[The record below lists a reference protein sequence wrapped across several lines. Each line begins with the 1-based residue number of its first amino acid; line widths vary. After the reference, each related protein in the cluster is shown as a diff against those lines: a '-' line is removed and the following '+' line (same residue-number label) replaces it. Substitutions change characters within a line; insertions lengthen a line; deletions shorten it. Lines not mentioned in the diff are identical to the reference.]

1 MRTYHVSTVLAGILA
16 LSLSVPAV
24 AAEKISGVN
33 KEYQT
38 LSETSTTVPDKPDH
52 VVKQLTGVHRTTCQG
67 GAGSCTL
74 GEFWAS
80 EVAQQD
86 IIGTDNTIRG
96 YGTNHFQNG
105 DLGYYSFEGTGKTT
119 MKGAGDF

>member
-86 IIGTDNTIRG
+86 IIGTDNTIG
-96 YGTNHFQNG
+96 ATEPIIF
-105 DLGYYSFEGTGKTT
+105 KTAIWAIT
-119 MKGAGDF
+119 VSRVQARPQ